1 MISADSFVTIGAG
14 LIVGGA
20 VVFGWWQSWGS
31 WQELRSDWRDFR
43 AAAVGAREN
52 RRERRAFASGRS
64 CGQCRRSL
72 DPRRLFRA
80 VHRASSDAVGAS
92 WVYRCRCGEVTVY
105 DSAGVGHHL
114 EPSSKA

>member
-1 MISADSFVTIGAG
+1 MI
-14 LIVGGA
+14 GGA

-43 AAAVGAREN
+43 AAAIGAREN
-52 RRERRAFASGRS
+52 RRERRAFAERPLLQPLSRIAGAKAP
-64 CGQCRRSL
+64 L
-72 DPRRLFRA
+72 PRCAPRPA
-80 VHRASSDAVGAS
+80 DAVGAS

-114 EPSSKA
+114 EPSSAA